1 MKARDFTWAYND
13 ALTVHAWD
21 ERSTAYQEQ
30 GKALCGR
37 ETYPGRPDS
46 SFELHNVASAH
57 KVCCMKADFH
67 PATYRDLWRACQ
79 RLAYVQNVTG
89 IDPKT
94 IFVPSDGG
102 LPYRTG
108 T

>member
-1 MKARDFTWAYND
+1 
-13 ALTVHAWD
+13 
-21 ERSTAYQEQ
+21 
-30 GKALCGR
+30 
-37 ETYPGRPDS
+37 
-46 SFELHNVASAH
+46 
-57 KVCCMKADFH
+57 MKADFH